1 MHTTRRGQESGDESM
16 HSVIGL
22 HLKKQQENK
31 DGVKQGGSLF
41 ETLFLF
47 LLGGFLYFY
56 MEILFRGYS
65 HVSMIVCGGLAFVC
79 VGMLNEKW
87 DMSVLS
93 QMVIGSIIITTLEF
107 ITGWIVN
114 VVLHL
119 GVWDYT
125 MEPYNI
131 AGQICLA
138 YSNLWFLLAFLCI
151 VLDDFVRCHLFGEPK
166 KKYRWL

>member
-1 MHTTRRGQESGDESM
+1 
-16 HSVIGL
+16 
-22 HLKKQQENK
+22 
-31 DGVKQGGSLF
+31 
-41 ETLFLF
+41 
-47 LLGGFLYFY
+47 
-56 MEILFRGYS
+56 
-65 HVSMIVCGGLAFVC
+65 
-79 VGMLNEKW
+79 MLDEKW

-93 QMVIGSIIITTLEF
+93 QMVIGSIIITVLEF

-138 YSNLWFLLAFLCI
+138 YSNLWFLLALLCI